1 MKRQNNLFESIID
14 YQNINEA
21 WLKSIKGKRKSTGV
35 LLFSRNVSENLKTIR
50 GRLMSGSPD
59 WGNYRSFVVTD
70 PKKRLISAAPFEQ
83 RIMHHAIM
91 NILEPVLER
100 HLIFHSYA
108 CRKGKGMHAAVKYA
122 FRLCKARRYFIKLD
136 VRKYFDSIDHET
148 LKRQLY
154 HLIKDD
160 RTISLLYGIIDS
172 YHTLSGT
179 SIQPGKGLP
188 IGNLTS
194 QFFANL
200 YLSCLDHY
208 ILEHLKPDGYIRYMD
223 DFVLWHDDKQ
233 KLQNMHSSLKSY
245 AEKVLRLELKPP
257 VIDITEQGLPFLGFL
272 IKSSGI
278 FLLRKSKRRMS
289 TRVKL
294 IESDLALGIISEE
307 LAALR
312 AVSVNAAVLLARCL
326 SFRIKLWNGS
336 GFGHEPRH
344 TRRQLEQQ
352 CFQRH
357 SCLSQQQQPV

>member
-1 MKRQNNLFESIID
+1 MKRKSNLFESIID

-50 GRLMSGSPD
+50 DRLISDSPG
-59 WGNYRSFVVTD
+59 WGNYRSFIVTD

-83 RIMHHAIM
+83 RIMHHSIM
-91 NILEPVLER
+91 NILEPIFER
-100 HLIFHSYA
+100 QLIFHCYA
-108 CRKGKGMHAAVKYA
+108 CRKGKGMHAAVQYA
-122 FRLCKARRYFIKLD
+122 FNQCKACRYFIKLD

-160 RTISLLYGIIDS
+160 RTLSLLYGIIDS

-208 ILEHLKPDGYIRYMD
+208 ILEHLKPAGYVRYMD
-223 DFVLWHDDKQ
+223 DFVLWHDDKLVLQ
-233 KLQNMHSSLKSY
+233 KMFCSLKLY
-245 AEKVLRLELKPP
+245 AENILSLELKQP
-257 VIDITEQGLPFLGFL
+257 VLGRTGQGLPFLGFL

-289 TRVKL
+289 TRAKS
-294 IESDLALGIISEE
+294 IESDLAMGIIGEE

-312 AVSVNAAVLLARCL
+312 AVSVNAAVILARCL

-344 TRRQLEQQ
+344 TGRQLEQQ
-352 CFQRH
+352 CVQRH
-357 SCLSQQQQPV
+357 SCQSQ

>member
-1 MKRQNNLFESIID
+1 MKRRSNLFESIID
-14 YQNINEA
+14 YQNTCEA
-21 WLKSIKGKRKSTGV
+21 WLKSIKGKRKSTCV
-35 LLFSRNVSENLKTIR
+35 LLFSRNVPENLKTIR

-59 WGNYRSFVVTD
+59 WGNYRSFIVTD

-91 NILEPVLER
+91 NILEPVFER
-100 HLIFHSYA
+100 QLIFHCYA
-108 CRKGKGMHAAVKYA
+108 CRKGKGMHAAVQYA
-122 FRLCKARRYFIKLD
+122 FRLCKACGYFIKLD

-148 LKRQLY
+148 LKRQLCRI
-154 HLIKDD
+154 IKDD
-160 RTISLLYGIIDS
+160 RTLSLIYGIIDS
-172 YHTLSGT
+172 YHTLS
-179 SIQPGKGLP
+179 GKGLP

-208 ILEHLKPDGYIRYMD
+208 ILEHLKPAGYVRYMD

-245 AEKVLRLELKPP
+245 AENVLRLELKPP
-257 VIDITEQGLPFLGFL
+257 VIDSTKQGLPFLGFL

-278 FLLRKSKRRMS
+278 FLLRKSKLRMKKWA
-289 TRVKL
+289 KL
-294 IESDLALGIISEE
+294 IGSELLQGKISEE
-307 LAALR
+307 QAAMR
-312 AVSVNAAVLLARCL
+312 ATSVNAAVILARCL
-326 SFRIKLWNGS
+326 SFRVKLWNGS

-352 CFQRH
+352 SVERH
-357 SCLSQQQQPV
+357 GCLSQ